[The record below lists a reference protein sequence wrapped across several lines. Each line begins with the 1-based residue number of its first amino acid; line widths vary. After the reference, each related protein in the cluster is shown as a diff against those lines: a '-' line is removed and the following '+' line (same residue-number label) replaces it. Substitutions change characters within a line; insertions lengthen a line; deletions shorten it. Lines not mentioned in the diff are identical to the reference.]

1 MNIYYSKENSMYW
14 LEIDKG
20 DIRIPFNE
28 VSDKATDYN
37 VVLFNS
43 GVLVVSLWSS
53 KAEEFMKLWS
63 DENNKNNKE

>member
-1 MNIYYSKENSMYW
+1 MNIYYSKENAMYW

-20 DIRIPFNE
+20 NIRIPFNE

-43 GVLVVSLWSS
+43 
-53 KAEEFMKLWS
+53 E
-63 DENNKNNKE
+63 